1 MYLLDFR
8 TWIRNKW
15 KIHPNFGAMMD
26 YFQCNSNT
34 HSVMGVWVKVSNVRE
49 YSNGKPV
56 GPLQLKEGS
65 ED

>member
-1 MYLLDFR
+1 MENPPEFR
-8 TWIRNKW
+8 
-15 KIHPNFGAMMD
+15 GMMD

-49 YSNGKPV
+49 YSNGKPA

>member
-8 TWIRNKW
+8 TRIRTKW
-15 KIHPNFGAMMD
+15 KIRPNFGVMMD
-26 YFQCNSNT
+26 YFRCNSNT
-34 HSVMGVWVKVSNVRE
+34 YSVMGVWSEASNVRE
-49 YSNGKPV
+49 YSNGKPA